1 MTNESIEL
9 YDAMPHR
16 VHNLRQMASVCFR
29 HRRLIAFSFGI
40 IFGLSILYVCVTP
53 RKYEAETEI
62 LVKRE
67 RPDPVVTPDN
77 TASPILTTDVSE
89 EDLNSEVE
97 ILRSRDLLEKV
108 VIACGLDH
116 EPPHSVISSFMH
128 TVVSSVMQKLV
139 SSSGTG
145 KDRAVPLAVRRLDS
159 KLTISAIGK
168 TNIVRV
174 TYDSPDPEL
183 AAFVLR
189 TLTNLY
195 LEKHLE
201 VHRAPGT
208 FAFFQQQSTNYWNG
222 LQATEK
228 KLADLDRSQNTV
240 SAQTEKSAGELK
252 LVDFEASLRQTRTA
266 IAATEGR
273 LQMLTSQMASTPNRL
288 TTQIKTNSLMLQQ
301 LKTTLLTLEL
311 KRTDMAG
318 KYAPNY
324 IPLRDL
330 ESQIAETKAAIA
342 KEETQPV
349 HDDTTDENPT
359 YQWIADEIAKAKTDL
374 ASLKMQAAATEQ
386 QIHAYRSDLL
396 VLDRKDLEQQQLAR
410 AAKLQESNYLLYQS
424 KREEARISDA
434 LDQKH
439 ISNVSV
445 VETAITPALPSGLSP
460 VLLLILGLISGSSL
474 GVGLAFL
481 AERFSLVLQS
491 PEDVKALLEVPV
503 LAAFPKEITS

>member
-1 MTNESIEL
+1 MTTESIEL
-9 YDAMPHR
+9 YDAIPHR

-40 IFGLSILYVCVTP
+40 VFGLSILYVCVTP

-97 ILRSRDLLEKV
+97 ILRSRDLLERV

-116 EPPHSVISSFMH
+116 EPPHSVITSFMH
-128 TVVSSVMQKLV
+128 NVVSSVMLKLA
-139 SSSGTG
+139 SSSG

-189 TLTNLY
+189 TLTSLY

-228 KLADLDRSQNTV
+228 QLADLDRSQNTV

-273 LQMLTSQMASTPNRL
+273 LQMLSSQMASTPRRL
-288 TTQIKTNSLMLQQ
+288 TTQIRTNSLMLQQ

-311 KRTDMAG
+311 KRTDMTG

-330 ESQIAETKAAIA
+330 DSQIAETKAAIA
-342 KEETQPV
+342 KEETEPV

-374 ASLKMQAAATEQ
+374 ESLKMQAAATEQ
-386 QIHAYRSDLL
+386 QIHSYRSDLL
-396 VLDRKDLEQQQLAR
+396 VLDRKDLEQQELVR

-434 LDQKH
+434 LDEKH

-445 VETAITPALPSGLSP
+445 VEAATTPALPSGLGP
-460 VLLLILGLISGSSL
+460 VLLLILGLISGTSL
-474 GVGLAFL
+474 AVGLAFV
-481 AERFSLVLQS
+481 AERFTLALRS
-491 PEDVKALLEVPV
+491 PEDVKTLLELPV